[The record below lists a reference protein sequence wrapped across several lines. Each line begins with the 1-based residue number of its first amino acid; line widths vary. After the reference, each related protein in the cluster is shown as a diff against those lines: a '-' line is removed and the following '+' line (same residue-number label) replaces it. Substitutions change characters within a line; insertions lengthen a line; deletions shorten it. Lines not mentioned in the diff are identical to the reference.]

1 MTQLLQLSGKPRDA
15 QAASVGFRWPLEYGF
30 RPFFLFSG
38 IYATSALVAWILAY
52 GEVWHLPTNWAPAAW
67 HAHEMVFGFAGAA
80 VAGFLLTA
88 VPSWTNT
95 KAVRGPALGV
105 LVLSWLVGRA
115 AMWGSAWLPEALVA
129 ALDLAH
135 LPLLAWLTLKPVGQ
149 ARDRRNYPFFALLG
163 VLFAANALMHAQAA
177 GLVVPAY
184 VAVPRIGVWVLV
196 VMVTIVSGRIVP
208 AFTRNY
214 LRSLAKPGET
224 PHEVTSPVALEV
236 ASILAV
242 LGVGLSDVLS
252 APPVLRGS
260 LAVVAALALLGRS
273 ARWGGVRT
281 WRNPIVWSLHVGHTW
296 LIVAM
301 GLIALAGLGGVAAGT
316 SALHALNAGALG
328 TMVLAVMSR
337 ASLGHTGR
345 PLKVS
350 NLTVAS
356 YVLVTLGAAVRVF
369 GPLLWPGGYVP
380 SMVAGGSLWAAG
392 FALFVVAYAPI
403 LTRPRPDGR
412 EG

>member
-1 MTQLLQLSGKPRDA
+1 
-15 QAASVGFRWPLEYGF
+15 
-30 RPFFLFSG
+30 
-38 IYATSALVAWILAY
+38 
-52 GEVWHLPTNWAPAAW
+52 
-67 HAHEMVFGFAGAA
+67 
-80 VAGFLLTA
+80 
-88 VPSWTNT
+88 
-95 KAVRGPALGV
+95 
-105 LVLSWLVGRA
+105 
-115 AMWGSAWLPEALVA
+115 
-129 ALDLAH
+129 
-135 LPLLAWLTLKPVGQ
+135 
-149 ARDRRNYPFFALLG
+149 
-163 VLFAANALMHAQAA
+163 
-177 GLVVPAY
+177 
-184 VAVPRIGVWVLV
+184 
-196 VMVTIVSGRIVP
+196 
-208 AFTRNY
+208 
-214 LRSLAKPGET
+214 
-224 PHEVTSPVALEV
+224 VTSPVALEV

-260 LAVVAALALLGRS
+260 LAVVAALALIGRS

-281 WRNPIVWSLHVGHTW
+281 WRNPIVWILHVGHTW

-380 SMVAGGSLWAAG
+380 SVVAGGSLWAAG